1 MPRQTR
7 DQMFKREGRWKE
19 DQPIYRQIM
28 DSIVAS
34 IMDGAYPEGQLIPSV
49 RSLSAEYSVST
60 LTAAKVL
67 QELAREGLV
76 EKKRGIGFEVIP
88 GLRKRLLERERRKF
102 IENEWPEIRDKLR
115 RLDIRIEDLPED

>member
-1 MPRQTR
+1 
-7 DQMFKREGRWKE
+7 MFKREGRWKD

-34 IMDGAYPEGQLIPSV
+34 IMDGAYPEGELIPSV
-49 RSLSAEYSVST
+49 RALSAEYSVST

-67 QELAREGLV
+67 QELAREGLI
-76 EKKRGIGFEVIP
+76 EKRRGIGFEVIP

-102 IENEWPEIRDKLR
+102 LENEWPDIRERLR